1 MLVPQFYFYPEY
13 TNTLEL
19 LREFGCTPRTEILS
33 EDVSSLMLSLSPES
47 IENGKYSGII
57 SELSD
62 SASTAEYGD
71 SSEEITVTDKA
82 DIALVL
88 DHTERCSDGILDAG
102 SSSSDY
108 LYIQYPNGDSA
119 AYSVQYPISKRR
131 LRRILSP
138 IAHRRMSGRKQ
149 IFGRIEIARPYSNMT
164 DRPSGLS
171 VICAS

>member
-1 MLVPQFYFYPEY
+1 
-13 TNTLEL
+13 
-19 LREFGCTPRTEILS
+19 
-33 EDVSSLMLSLSPES
+33 MLSLSPES
-47 IENGKYSGII
+47 IENGKYSDMI

-102 SSSSDY
+102 SSSSDGILDAGSSSSDY

-119 AYSVQYPISKRR
+119 AYSVQ
-131 LRRILSP
+131 
-138 IAHRRMSGRKQ
+138 
-149 IFGRIEIARPYSNMT
+149 
-164 DRPSGLS
+164 
-171 VICAS
+171 